1 VSSSIAGRVYPISSF
16 QIFEASLIRGYNSP
30 GRRPIAQP
38 IKSLGAVNTPNVNGP
53 VSSVRISSDGSTA
66 AFVPAQRA
74 LVWQT
79 TDDNG
84 NPIVRE
90 RVWVT
95 FQPGEVRTCAG
106 CHGQN
111 DKNQAGAPIPQ
122 TKPEALRDLLRL
134 WKTLPK

>member
-1 VSSSIAGRVYPISSF
+1 MRSVE
-16 QIFEASLIRGYNSP
+16 QHLEAVLTNVAPLESLEVGL
-30 GRRPIAQP
+30 
-38 IKSLGAVNTPNVNGP
+38 LG
-53 VSSVRISSDGSTA
+53 SVGCVLA
-66 AFVPAQRA
+66 EQV
-74 LVWQT
+74 T

-111 DKNQAGAPIPQ
+111 DKDQAGASVPQ